1 MLRPGSFALTVLL
14 ALVTAIGPL
23 SIDLY
28 IPAMPEI
35 GRLLDSPA
43 SEVQLTISVYL
54 IGFAGGQI
62 VYGPVSDRYG
72 RKPALMT
79 ALLVFCAA
87 TLACAVAP
95 GIEALIA
102 ARSLQGFGA
111 SGAIVLARAIIRDLL

>member
-1 MLRPGSFALTVLL
+1 MTRVGPRSIDPIRSGRATVPAPVMLRPGSFALTVLL

-35 GRLLDSPA
+35 GRLLDAPA

-72 RKPALMT
+72 RKPVLMT

-95 GIEALIA
+95 GIEA
-102 ARSLQGFGA
+102 
-111 SGAIVLARAIIRDLL
+111 

>member
-14 ALVTAIGPL
+14 ALVTAIGLL

>member
-1 MLRPGSFALTVLL
+1 
-14 ALVTAIGPL
+14 
-23 SIDLY
+23 
-28 IPAMPEI
+28 
-35 GRLLDSPA
+35 
-43 SEVQLTISVYL
+43 VQLTISVYL

-111 SGAIVLARAIIRDLL
+111 SGAIVLARAIIRDIL